1 MKRSPALN
9 GIQVLLAD
17 AGWYCLGVIGII
29 VCGAIMLVSL
39 VVIYAVIHPTNA
51 QSAEPLVL
59 WQLGA
64 CSQKPGD
71 PPACVALGSP
81 LPEGVCNAM
90 KQRLIIEGFPGRP
103 VCARVL
109 VDAQEAN

>member
-1 MKRSPALN
+1 MKRYLGID
-9 GIQVLLAD
+9 GIQVLLVD

-29 VCGAIMLVSL
+29 VCCAIMLVSL

-71 PPACVALGSP
+71 PPACVALGKP
-81 LPEGVCNAM
+81 LFQDVCEAM
-90 KQRLIIEGFPGRP
+90 KHALVNEGFPGRP

-109 VDAQEAN
+109 VDNATE